1 MKVIIISLS
10 VVVAAAAIATPTTIV
25 LINKNNQIH
34 LNLLDNAGVMIE
46 ANGVRI
52 YIDPILLPADY
63 GDLPA
68 DAILITHEHGD
79 HLQTTMITMLRKND
93 TLIVFPEILNG
104 YISVYD
110 GIGVLPGDEFQVGTI
125 KVSCY
130 YMYTIPPEGYPSSH
144 PIENNYISY
153 IIDIDGFTIFHAG
166 DSSNI
171 PEYEQLKGKIDV
183 AMLPLGPG
191 CQTMTGIDVVHAID
205 VIEPSY
211 FIPIHYQEGM
221 DIDFIEDYGTAVENT
236 GCEIIHLSYFES
248 YYF

>member
-1 MKVIIISLS
+1 
-10 VVVAAAAIATPTTIV
+10 
-25 LINKNNQIH
+25 
-34 LNLLDNAGVMIE
+34 
-46 ANGVRI
+46 
-52 YIDPILLPADY
+52 
-63 GDLPA
+63 
-68 DAILITHEHGD
+68 
-79 HLQTTMITMLRKND
+79 MITMLSND
-93 TLIVFPEILNG
+93 KTMIVFPEYMDI
-104 YISVYD
+104 YISLYD
-110 GIGVLPGDEFQVGTI
+110 GIGVLPGDEFKVGSI
-125 KVSCY
+125 DVSCY

-144 PIENNYISY
+144 PVERNYTSY

-221 DIDFIEDYGTAVENT
+221 DLDFIEDFGTMVENT